1 MLLEDLGL
9 PPGGRASKFPVV
21 HVILPFGCTWQCL
34 DYPDRRASEVCRE
47 HLTYCAPQCILS
59 GNFEDHI
66 PERATAWVCYV
77 FPTFPTGLYSG
88 PMPFW
93 VCVSPEMS
101 RRPNS
106 SILGSVEIPM
116 RQDQGWTCFSL
127 MPERNPRQGGLH
139 TDLDQTSIFWRLVAA
154 AEGYLPAFQRSLY
167 SHRTLTL
174 HYQDTAARWCG
185 LGTLLTHAFSSCVE
199 TYFRNSLKPS
209 VLSWAEMVRFHAWR
223 GWQTPRVASVFTTA

>member
-9 PPGGRASKFPVV
+9 PPGGRASKFPMV

-47 HLTYCAPQCILS
+47 HLTYCTPQCILS

-66 PERATAWVCYV
+66 PERATAWVCCG
-77 FPTFPTGLYSG
+77 FPTFPTGLCSG

-116 RQDQGWTCFSL
+116 RQDQGCTCFSL

-154 AEGYLPAFQRSLY
+154 AEGYLPAFQRSL
-167 SHRTLTL
+167 
-174 HYQDTAARWCG
+174 
-185 LGTLLTHAFSSCVE
+185 FSSHPHIALSGHCCKVMWLRDP
-199 TYFRNSLKPS
+199 FNPCFLISCRNILQKQSEAICIIL
-209 VLSWAEMVRFHAWR
+209 
-223 GWQTPRVASVFTTA
+223 G